1 MRQIYTFKCSTCKRL
16 FIEMCKCKFQKAK
29 KVKERT
35 TKSIELN
42 LDRHCGVFSPST
54 NTYCLRSLKCKS
66 HSVHL
71 KRAVKGRSK
80 PFDILLS
87 EMKINAAATD
97 IPIKTEDSEF
107 ISTTQEW
114 EEILELDQKM
124 SFPLN
129 NAVLKHSLT
138 CRRPVNI

>member
-1 MRQIYTFKCSTCKRL
+1 MRRLYTYQCNTCQRH
-16 FIEMCKCKFQKAK
+16 FIEMCKCKLQKAK

-35 TKSIELN
+35 VKSVELN
-42 LDRHCGVFSPST
+42 LDKHCGVFSPST

-80 PFDILLS
+80 PFDILLA
-87 EMKINAAATD
+87 EIKMNAAAD
-97 IPIKTEDSEF
+97 IPWKEDTTVF
-107 ISTTQEW
+107 ILPNQDCEDIP
-114 EEILELDQKM
+114 EPDQRM
-124 SFPLN
+124 MYPLCN
-129 NAVLKHSLT
+129 SILKHSLT